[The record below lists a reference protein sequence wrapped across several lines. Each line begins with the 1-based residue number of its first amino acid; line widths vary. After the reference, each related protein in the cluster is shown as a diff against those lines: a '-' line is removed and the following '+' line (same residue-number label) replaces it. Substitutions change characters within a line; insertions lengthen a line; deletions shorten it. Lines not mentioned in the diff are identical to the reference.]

1 MIGRLGRELLGGARQ
16 LIFPNLCMICEAALP
31 PGQGIA
37 CVACRELVTA
47 DPHRVCTRCTSSIGE
62 FAVVDGS
69 CAHCQGTSL
78 HFDQA
83 FRLGVYGGILREV
96 ILRMKYGRDEIL
108 AASVGSIW
116 ADHCAERFRMLEP
129 QVVMPVPLH
138 WWRRWRRGYNQ
149 AEPLAVAL
157 AERLGLPCDARSL
170 RRIRYTRPQTNQ
182 SATARRENMRGAFR
196 SADGVAIRG
205 RTILLIDD
213 VLTTGSTLSEA
224 ARALKGAGAARVVA
238 AVLAHRERDGR
249 A

>member
-1 MIGRLGRELLGGARQ
+1 MIGRLGRELLHGARQ
-16 LIFPNLCMICEAALP
+16 LIFPNLCMVCDTVLP
-31 PGQGIA
+31 TGQGIA
-37 CVACRELVTA
+37 CLPCREALTA
-47 DPHRVCTRCTSSIGE
+47 DPHRVCPRCTSSIGE
-62 FAVVDGS
+62 FALVEGS
-69 CAHCQGTSL
+69 CTHCRGTSL
-78 HFDQA
+78 LFDKA

-108 AASVGSIW
+108 AGSVGSIW
-116 ADHCAERFRMLEP
+116 ADHCAERFRTLEA

-149 AEPLAVAL
+149 AEPLAAAL
-157 AERLGLPCDARSL
+157 AGRLGVQCDARSL

-196 SADGVAIRG
+196 SADGVAVRG

-213 VLTTGSTLSEA
+213 VLTTGTTLSEA
-224 ARALKGAGAARVVA
+224 ARALKAAGAARVVA